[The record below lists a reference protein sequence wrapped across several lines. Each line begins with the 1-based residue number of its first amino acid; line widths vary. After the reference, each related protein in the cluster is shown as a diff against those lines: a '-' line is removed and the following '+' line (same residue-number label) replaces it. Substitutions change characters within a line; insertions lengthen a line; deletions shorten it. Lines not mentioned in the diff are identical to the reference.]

1 MSKGRCLRLRDYPEA
16 LLMCA
21 LSLSG
26 YLSVCA
32 QAEDAIFIQ
41 SFQSTCN
48 LKFPPN
54 KTEPSVNVVKTT
66 QQKQQTSALLN
77 SGAWRMLGLSSF
89 TSNDQRPSVADA
101 VVFAKRVGAEYLSY
115 EVTSQGI
122 QTMTQVVAHP
132 QYVEGQ
138 TARLDLTSNV
148 PGAGPVNTTGT
159 YSTAPHINLNPTL
172 ERVRVHRYLH
182 MVYYL
187 KRIAKK

>member
-1 MSKGRCLRLRDYPEA
+1 MNKGRWLRLRHYPKA
-16 LLMCA
+16 LLIYA

-32 QAEDAIFIQ
+32 QTEDPIFTQ

-48 LKFPPN
+48 LKFLPN
-54 KTEPSVNVVKTT
+54 KTEPSVNVVKTI

-89 TSNDQRPSVADA
+89 TSNDSRPSVADA
-101 VVFAKRVGAEYLSY
+101 SVFSKRIGAEYLSY

-122 QTMTQVVAHP
+122 QTVTQVVAHP

-138 TARLDLTSNV
+138 TARLDLTSNL
-148 PGAGPVNTTGT
+148 PGAGSINTTGT
-159 YSTAPHINLNPTL
+159 YSTAPHVNLNPTL

-182 MVYYL
+182 TVYYL
-187 KRIAKK
+187 KSIAKK